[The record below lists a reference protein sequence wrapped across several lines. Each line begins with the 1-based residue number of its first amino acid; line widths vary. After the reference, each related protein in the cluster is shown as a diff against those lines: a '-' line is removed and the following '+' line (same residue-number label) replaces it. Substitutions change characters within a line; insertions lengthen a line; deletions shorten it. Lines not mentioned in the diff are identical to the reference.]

1 MDIHPVIYYAT
12 PAAGLRVTVR
22 VCASLQAGS
31 GISPLISYASNVRA
45 GWWRETPIFAI
56 YVLSTPADPLLFFL
70 FLFP

>member
-1 MDIHPVIYYAT
+1 MGIHPVIYYAT